1 MHSVLTPRPIIIM
14 IPASGLSKLESRCGR
29 PLTGFSSPAF
39 CHWLSDTLIMI
50 PALSVS
56 HSVEC
61 LVGKQNKPLSLSHG
75 SCLPVLLFA
84 CLHVLLFAATS
95 PHFHHP
101 LALVTCLLPSS
112 RPIPY
117 RSRASESPAE
127 CPPGPHWQD
136 IKPELNRVFITA
148 VPITKLFAWG
158 EGDSGGH
165 VLRETARTSQG
176 LSGLVRV
183 CPLASP

>member
-1 MHSVLTPRPIIIM
+1 M
-14 IPASGLSKLESRCGR
+14 IPASGLSKLECVECLIGKQNKPILFKVTESRCGR
-29 PLTGFSSPAF
+29 PLTGFSSLAF

-75 SCLPVLLFA
+75 SCLPVLP
-84 CLHVLLFAATS
+84 FAATS
-95 PHFHHP
+95 PHFQHP

-117 RSRASESPAE
+117 RPRASESPAE

-136 IKPELNRVFITA
+136 FKPELNRVFITA

-165 VLRETARTSQG
+165 VLRETTRTSQG